1 MAEEQ
6 QIELELDGAEETEI
20 EVDPSVQE
28 ENETSVEVSEQDE
41 FQKAE
46 SNTQKRIDRL
56 TKKCE
61 KRSGAR
67 KKLFVMQKAYNRKR
81 SSLKLVLKA

>member
-20 EVDPSVQE
+20 EVDPPVQE
-28 ENETSVEVSEQDE
+28 ENEPSVEVSEQDE

-46 SNTQKRIDRL
+46 SNTQKRIDL
-56 TKKCE
+56 
-61 KRSGAR
+61 
-67 KKLFVMQKAYNRKR
+67 
-81 SSLKLVLKA
+81 SLIHI